1 MLNLI
6 KCHSSFVSRHVLYM
20 ISLTHKV
27 LPLQVLSP
35 RSDIGMYLTGK
46 NKRRK
51 IRDAYER
58 DKDKENSQSIDL
70 KEEEVRDPAAMVR
83 ELNAL
88 ENEMLHLDIIANFP
102 QCCKVVSWR
111 NF

>member
-6 KCHSSFVSRHVLYM
+6 KCHSTFVPRQVLYM
-20 ISLTHKV
+20 ISLSHKV

-58 DKDKENSQSIDL
+58 DKDKENSQNIDL

-83 ELNAL
+83 ELITL
-88 ENEMLHLDIIANFP
+88 ENKTLILLRISPSFLVS
-102 QCCKVVSWR
+102 VVR
-111 NF
+111 

>member
-1 MLNLI
+1 M
-6 KCHSSFVSRHVLYM
+6 VLCK
-20 ISLTHKV
+20 ITSHLQRAS
-27 LPLQVLSP
+27 LQVLSP

-83 ELNAL
+83 K
-88 ENEMLHLDIIANFP
+88 LDA
-102 QCCKVVSWR
+102 VV
-111 NF
+111 